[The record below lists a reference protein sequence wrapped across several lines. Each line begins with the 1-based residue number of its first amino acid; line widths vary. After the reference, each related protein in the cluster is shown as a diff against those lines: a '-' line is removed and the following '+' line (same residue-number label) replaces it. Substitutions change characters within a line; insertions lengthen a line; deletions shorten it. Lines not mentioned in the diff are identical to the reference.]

1 MRLIKSYRSLENRVK
16 NTKRSLPG
24 KMSVLVIVLFVL
36 FWSTYARSND
46 TSFDAPK
53 LDLVAGEPVA
63 PAPVDPSIR
72 RALDQIS
79 TSRIEQT
86 ISRLVSF
93 NNRNTLSSMEKDL
106 PQGQG
111 VSAAADWIETQFRQE
126 AQACGG
132 CLEVKRDT
140 FTEQPQER
148 ITQPT
153 TISNVYAILRG
164 TDPSQN
170 KRMYLV
176 TGHYDSRNSNVENT
190 RDPAPGANDDASG
203 VAVSLECA
211 RVLSKL
217 KFPATLVFVAVA
229 GEEQGLNGS
238 RHLAKLARS
247 EGWQLEGVLNNDI
260 VGGDT
265 TPGDKLQNRHLVRV
279 FSEAIPASASPEQIR
294 LIQAIGAESDSPSR
308 ELARQILDVSRTYFG
323 SRGGAPAPSF
333 RPVLEFRRDRFLR
346 GGDHTSFNQQGFAA
360 VRLTEWRE
368 NFNHQHQDVRRE
380 NGVQYGDL
388 LRFVDYE
395 YVAKVARLNAATLAT
410 LASAPGQ
417 PQDVRI
423 LAKELENNTTLSWSA
438 PEGAPTGT
446 RYQIVWRE
454 TAAADWQYGSW
465 STRFGDTGNGV
476 HHTATLPVS
485 KDNVILGVRSVDT
498 AGHRSLVSIPT
509 PQR

>member
-1 MRLIKSYRSLENRVK
+1 MLSMTPSFPDKNSHTEKESKSNQFNRPNGQSMRLIKSYRSLENRVK

-164 TDPSQN
+164 TDPSQTTMI
-170 KRMYLV
+170 RG
-176 TGHYDSRNSNVENT
+176 T
-190 RDPAPGANDDASG
+190 P
-203 VAVSLECA
+203 
-211 RVLSKL
+211 
-217 KFPATLVFVAVA
+217 TL
-229 GEEQGLNGS
+229 
-238 RHLAKLARS
+238 R
-247 EGWQLEGVLNNDI
+247 
-260 VGGDT
+260 
-265 TPGDKLQNRHLVRV
+265 TP
-279 FSEAIPASASPEQIR
+279 AIPRPEQMTMPVV
-294 LIQAIGAESDSPSR
+294 SP
-308 ELARQILDVSRTYFG
+308 
-323 SRGGAPAPSF
+323 
-333 RPVLEFRRDRFLR
+333 
-346 GGDHTSFNQQGFAA
+346 
-360 VRLTEWRE
+360 
-368 NFNHQHQDVRRE
+368 
-380 NGVQYGDL
+380 
-388 LRFVDYE
+388 
-395 YVAKVARLNAATLAT
+395 
-410 LASAPGQ
+410 
-417 PQDVRI
+417 
-423 LAKELENNTTLSWSA
+423 
-438 PEGAPTGT
+438 
-446 RYQIVWRE
+446 
-454 TAAADWQYGSW
+454 
-465 STRFGDTGNGV
+465 
-476 HHTATLPVS
+476 
-485 KDNVILGVRSVDT
+485 
-498 AGHRSLVSIPT
+498 
-509 PQR
+509 